1 MRQVTSSAQE
11 TRELGARLARRA
23 RPGDVYALEGDLGT
37 GKTEF
42 VRGFVDELIPG
53 AAVRSPTFSI
63 VNTYSSD
70 RFPVFH
76 FDFYRLGDP
85 EELDTI
91 GFDEYTAGD
100 GVCLIEWADMFRDA
114 LPETTKVIRF
124 GDEGELKRTVESD
137 FEF

>member
-1 MRQVTSSAQE
+1 MREVTSSVDE
-11 TRELGARLARRA
+11 TRALGARLAREA

-42 VRGFVDELIPG
+42 VRGFVGELIPG

-63 VNTYSSD
+63 VNTYSSP
-70 RFPVFH
+70 RFAVYH

-85 EELDTI
+85 AELDDI

-100 GVCLIEWADMFRDA
+100 GVCLIEWAAMFEDY

-124 GDEGELKRTVESD
+124 RDQGELERSIETD

>member
-23 RPGDVYALEGDLGT
+23 QPGDVYALEGDLGT

-42 VRGFVDELIPG
+42 VRGFVEELIPG

-76 FDFYRLGDP
+76 FDFYRLCDS

-91 GFDEYTAGD
+91 GFDEYTGGD

-114 LPETTKVIRF
+114 LPENTKVICF
-124 GDEGELKRTVESD
+124 GDEGESERVVESE